1 MSIIYVNEY
10 QKELAELYEAGGS
23 RNESALRPAF
33 QNCVA
38 KYCRQ
43 HGRTLV
49 TELSF
54 STSAIPDGTIKDSL
68 RLSWGYWEAKD
79 SKDDLDKEIE
89 KKIARGYPMSNIIYE
104 DTNTAVLIQEGAEV
118 ARVDMRKSEELD
130 KFIRQFFAYEPPAIA
145 SFRKAVEQFKQDLP
159 NVVKRLRRMID
170 DSYAQKKQFTVAAD
184 DFLDLCR
191 GTINP
196 EIVKADVGEMLIQH
210 ILTKDIFLKVFDEDQ
225 FHKENNIA
233 VQLSSLEETF
243 FTGNT
248 RRAIVDKLKSYYSA
262 ITATAAEIANY
273 QEKQKFLKSIYEDFY
288 KTYNPKAADRLG
300 VVYTPNEIVRFMIR
314 ATDELVRKHF
324 GRHVYDNN
332 VQILDPA
339 TGTGTFITDLIDFIP
354 AAHLKHKYDNE
365 LHANEVAILPY
376 YIANLNI
383 EYTYKQKTGEY
394 REFPNICLVDTLDN
408 VSFTGGPRG
417 RQQTLIGGMSSENL
431 ARVVRQ
437 NEKKISVI
445 IGNPPYNANQRSE
458 TDNNPNRKY
467 PEIDNRIKGTYVA
480 NSRAKKTQ
488 QYDMYKR
495 FIRWASDRLHDN
507 GVLAFI
513 TNRAYLDARQDD
525 GFRKV
530 VLDEFNEIYIV
541 DLGGDIRTT
550 RGAQNVFGIMTG
562 VAIGFFVRNENKTA
576 CDVFYKKPNEFM
588 PAQEKLA
595 YLTNTRFAEVDFE
608 RIIPDAKSR
617 WLEQTDTDFGKLI
630 NVADDATKFAK
641 APENER
647 AIFKLASSGVQT
659 NRDIWVHDF
668 DKQHLAQKV
677 KFFIETYEEMRR
689 KLDGG
694 KFDGDTLG
702 NEIKWTRSLKN
713 QLRQNKANQFN
724 AKNTRHLLYRPF
736 VKNHIYFDSRLNEV
750 QYQTPR
756 IFPAGVM
763 GENRVIYISQSARIP
778 FCCLATACVPANA
791 LFVETGQ
798 CLPLYRYDKDGNRIS
813 NITEWGLKQFRDH
826 YGEPKITA
834 VDIFHYTYAVLHNP
848 AYLEKYATDL
858 QQQFPRLPFYAD
870 FRQWVKWGERLMT
883 LHCDYET
890 QTAHPLARIDNE
902 NESGKVKLTA
912 DKPAGVITLDE
923 QTNLAGIPPEAWQY
937 RLGRRSALE
946 WVLDQY
952 KEKTIKDPTVA
963 AKFNTYRFAD
973 HKEAVIKLL
982 GKVCTVSIETI
993 KIIKEMEQAAE

>member
-1 MSIIYVNEY
+1 MSIIYINEY
-10 QKELAELYEAGGS
+10 QKELAELRDVSGS
-23 RNESALRPAF
+23 RNESVLRQAF
-33 QNCVA
+33 HNCIA

-43 HGRTLV
+43 YDRRLIA
-49 TELSF
+49 ELPF
-54 STSAIPDGTIKDSL
+54 STGAIPDGTIKDSL

-79 SKDDLDKEIE
+79 SKDDLDREID
-89 KKIARGYPMSNIIYE
+89 KKIARGYPKSNIIYE

-118 ARVDMRKSEELD
+118 ARVDMRKNEELD
-130 KFIRQFFAYEPPAIA
+130 KFIRQFFAYEPPVIV

-159 NVVKRLRRMID
+159 DVVKGLRQMID
-170 DSYAQKKQFTVAAD
+170 DSYARKKQFTVAAD
-184 DFLDLCR
+184 DFLNLCR

-196 EIVKADVGEMLIQH
+196 EIVQADVGEMLIQH

-300 VVYTPNEIVRFMIR
+300 VVYTPNEIVNFMIR
-314 ATDELVRKHF
+314 ATDELVCKYF
-324 GRHVYDNN
+324 GRHIYDNN
-332 VQILDPA
+332 VQIIDPA

-354 AAHLKHKYDNE
+354 AAHLEHKYDNE

-417 RQQTLIGGMSSENL
+417 RQQALIGGMSSENL
-431 ARVVRQ
+431 ARVARQ
-437 NEKKISVI
+437 NEKEISVI
-445 IGNPPYNANQRSE
+445 IGNPPYNAQQRN
-458 TDNNPNRKY
+458 DNEHNPNRKY
-467 PEIDNRIKGTYVA
+467 PEIDQRIKETYVRQSTA
-480 NSRAKKTQ
+480 QKTK

-495 FIRWASDRLHDN
+495 FIRWASDRLDDN

-530 VLDEFNEIYIV
+530 VLDEFNEIYVI
-541 DLGGDIRTT
+541 DLGGDIRHNPGT
-550 RGAQNVFGIMTG
+550 GNVFNIMTG
-562 VAIGFFVRNENKTA
+562 VAIGFFVRRKNAKRCEI
-576 CDVFYKKPNEFM
+576 FYHQLDDSLPGS
-588 PAQEKLA
+588 EKLA
-595 YLTNTRFAEVDFE
+595 YLSTAHFDKIDF
-608 RIIPDAKSR
+608 RHIVPNSLSHWINQSDSDFDA
-617 WLEQTDTDFGKLI
+617 LI
-630 NVADDATKFAK
+630 SLANRKTKFAK
-641 APENER
+641 KAEDESAVFRLVAPGM
-647 AIFKLASSGVQT
+647 KS
-659 NRDIWVHDF
+659 NRDDWVYDL
-668 DKQHLAQKV
+668 DMKNLCKKAT
-677 KFFIETYEEMRR
+677 FFANTYNSF
-689 KLDGG
+689 L
-694 KFDGDTLG
+694 GDDSQRY
-702 NEIKWTRSLKN
+702 NSIIKWSRDLRNRFKKGERIEVNKN
-713 QLRQNKANQFN
+713 LFVQSM
-724 AKNTRHLLYRPF
+724 YRPF
-736 VKNHIYFDSRLNEV
+736 VKKLHFANFVMNDVLTHNHYETFGADLTCDNKAICFADKRKIFHALGTNLLSDLGV
-750 QYQTPR
+750 CTPTMQ
-756 IFPAGVM
+756 F
-763 GENRVIYISQSARIP
+763 
-778 FCCLATACVPANA
+778 
-791 LFVETGQ
+791 
-798 CLPLYRYDKDGNRIS
+798 LPLYRYDKGGNRIS
-813 NITEWGLKQFRDH
+813 NITDWGLKQFRDH

-834 VDIFHYTYAVLHNP
+834 VDIFHYTYAVFHNP
-848 AYLEKYATDL
+848 AYLEKYAIDL

-870 FRQWVKWGERLMT
+870 FLQWVKWGERLMT

-902 NESGKVKLTA
+902 NESGKAKLTA
-912 DKPAGVITLDE
+912 DKIAGVITLDE

-946 WVLDQY
+946 WVLNQY
-952 KEKTIKDPTVA
+952 KENTIKAPTVA
-963 AKFNTYRFAD
+963 AEFNTYRFAD

-982 GKVCTVSIETI
+982 GKVCAVSVATVEIVA
-993 KIIKEMEQAAE
+993 EMTQVDE